1 MTSAPARIALIGSG
15 KMAAV
20 HAANIAADPRTT
32 LVAVAGGS
40 GSAALAASY
49 GARADELPGVFAAA
63 DVDGV
68 VIASPNRFHVEHI
81 LAAVAGGKAVLVEKP
96 VDLDLARVD
105 ACIATV
111 GADVDRIIVAFNRR
125 FDPSIGSA
133 RARVVAGE
141 IGAVT
146 QLSITS
152 RDPAPPALEYLPT
165 SGGIFRDMTIHD
177 FDIARHFLGE
187 IESVQASTQSTDP
200 DIASVGDPDGAV
212 AVLTATSGAIA
223 TIVNAR
229 RNAFGYDQRVEAFG
243 PAGVLSVAN
252 PTETTVTVADTQSS
266 STAGRIL
273 TAYSDRYAAAYRAEI
288 AHLAEVILDG
298 AASRSTLIDGR
309 QALALADAATRS
321 AATGERVIPKA
332 L

>member
-1 MTSAPARIALIGSG
+1 MTTGTARIALIGSG

-20 HAANIAADPRTT
+20 HAANIAADPRST
-32 LVAVAGGS
+32 LVAIAGGR
-40 GSAALAASY
+40 GSAALAEAY
-49 GARADELPGVFAAA
+49 GARAQQLPEVFESAE
-63 DVDGV
+63 VDAV

-111 GADVDRIIVAFNRR
+111 GADLPRIVVAFNRR

-141 IGAVT
+141 IGVVT
-146 QLSITS
+146 QLTIVS
-152 RDPAPPALEYLPT
+152 RDPEPPALDYLPT

-187 IESVQASTQSTDP
+187 IESVRATTQSTDP

-212 AVLTATSGAIA
+212 SVLTATSGAIA

-229 RNAFGYDQRVEAFG
+229 RNAFGYDQRVEALG
-243 PAGVLSVAN
+243 PNGVLTVAN
-252 PTETTVTVADTQSS
+252 PTETTVTVADARSS
-266 STAGRIL
+266 ATAGRIL
-273 TAYSDRYAAAYRAEI
+273 TAYSDRYSAAYRAEI
-288 AHLAEVILDG
+288 AHLAEIVLDD

-321 AATGERVIPKA
+321 AASGRSETP